1 MKKYGEIENFGDDV
15 ARLFSDL
22 EIKIMKK
29 MVDLIKENGFSTAS
43 SDYLMNRLHALGVA
57 EEDVAKYFEEA
68 LKNTEV
74 KLNQVFDDEVYK
86 EYYGHYREY
95 KAVGLEQVPYKD
107 NIELQQLVSGVHDQV
122 FESIGGMSRS
132 LGFVLKQPNGQMIPT
147 TLQSFYQSQLDEAI
161 LEISSGAFSYEQV
174 LEKVVNKM
182 TTSGVR
188 IIDFQ
193 SGAHRGMVSH
203 VRTTTLTGFRQI
215 QGRINEQTAQE
226 LGTNYFEISYH
237 VGARPAH
244 QVWQGRVFSKE
255 ELVSKCGLGS
265 VTGLCGANCYHTY
278 RPFIPGVSVRT
289 YSDDELKEMIAEEN
303 KKKLYNGKEY
313 TTYEALQQQRYLER
327 TARKYRQDIRLLE
340 RGLEDAD
347 DATRDMLILKQARYQ
362 NTLSRYKDFT
372 KRMGLP
378 TQNERIFN
386 DGLGKIKIP
395 TKKVKKRTEV
405 FIAKDNTSRIRLL
418 NDSDNKNHKM
428 LPEQNNNAKS
438 KKFTNRRKARMAA
451 RSNTS
456 GLPINKYGKEIKFS
470 EIFEKEEW
478 QEAKK
483 LIIKL
488 SKEYDT
494 RLYEVVTGAVNA
506 AGSVDMGGKMHLS
519 TNKLDTVIHE
529 FAHSLAQAN
538 LEKYGV
544 ESYGDFWKEIKKV
557 RSQYR
562 RDVKDDSSRW
572 ISAYEHSE
580 GKNKYDEF
588 MAEAFTLAK
597 LKQMG
602 LKIPSNYGK
611 DFTYADKVLEIVDR
625 YFKKENKFKLD
636 IQFFAKKPKDYASI
650 RLGTREYARVVSQ
663 LNTNLTREE
672 LKPGI
677 KTKAIGDYLYTFEVI
692 DFDEY
697 RFISKTRI
705 KKTIHNK

>member
-1 MKKYGEIENFGDDV
+1 
-15 ARLFSDL
+15 
-22 EIKIMKK
+22 MKK

-68 LKNTEV
+68 LKNTEI

-203 VRTTTLTGFRQI
+203 VRTTVLTGFRQI

-289 YSDDELKEMIAEEN
+289 YSDDELKKMIAEEN

-347 DATRDMLILKQARYQ
+347 EATKDMLILKQARYQ
-362 NTLSRYKDFT
+362 NTISRYNDFT
-372 KRMGLP
+372 KKMRLP
-378 TQNERIFN
+378 TQRERIYN
-386 DGLGKIKIP
+386 DGLGKIKVSSKKIKKETETFTGNDGIVRIKLKKKDDKNDIIYL
-395 TKKVKKRTEV
+395 TKKEDISGYKMD
-405 FIAKDNTSRIRLL
+405 IAKGRQNKHIPGTNEYATKQSNQKVKPSYLTISEEEIKEIVNQYAQKGINTYDSNGKWKEEEIILT
-418 NDSDNKNHKM
+418 NDKIIGVVVNNFTGK
-428 LPEQNNNAKS
+428 EQETSVFKIKYSKRYGYHIVPDYMS
-438 KKFTNRRKARMAA
+438 KK
-451 RSNTS
+451 
-456 GLPINKYGKEIKFS
+456 
-470 EIFEKEEW
+470 
-478 QEAKK
+478 EAYK
-483 LIIKL
+483 
-488 SKEYDT
+488 
-494 RLYEVVTGAVNA
+494 
-506 AGSVDMGGKMHLS
+506 
-519 TNKLDTVIHE
+519 
-529 FAHSLAQAN
+529 
-538 LEKYGV
+538 
-544 ESYGDFWKEIKKV
+544 
-557 RSQYR
+557 
-562 RDVKDDSSRW
+562 
-572 ISAYEHSE
+572 
-580 GKNKYDEF
+580 
-588 MAEAFTLAK
+588 
-597 LKQMG
+597 
-602 LKIPSNYGK
+602 
-611 DFTYADKVLEIVDR
+611 
-625 YFKKENKFKLD
+625 
-636 IQFFAKKPKDYASI
+636 
-650 RLGTREYARVVSQ
+650 
-663 LNTNLTREE
+663 
-672 LKPGI
+672 
-677 KTKAIGDYLYTFEVI
+677 
-692 DFDEY
+692 
-697 RFISKTRI
+697 
-705 KKTIHNK
+705 